1 MPGKSGSCL
10 IFFGRVLYAHST
22 ISSKLSG
29 FATSAMRQLYHQG
42 HAARRVRRI
51 LPRINTDERGST
63 KRLPKSPELAW
74 KPRDT
79 ADNRADEESKGKSSA
94 LTLPCSIQSDTNEA
108 CPLPNPTRLT
118 LPHSMPFCMPS
129 MKRFPE
135 RLASR

>member
-51 LPRINTDERGST
+51 LTRINTDERGST
-63 KRLPKSPELAW
+63 KRLPKSPELPW

-79 ADNRADEESKGKSSA
+79 ADNRADERAKANLQHLHRHAQSS
-94 LTLPCSIQSDTNEA
+94 LIQM
-108 CPLPNPTRLT
+108 RHV
-118 LPHSMPFCMPS
+118 HSQTPPV
-129 MKRFPE
+129 
-135 RLASR
+135 